1 MNSPGLS
8 ISVSLQDLLNS
19 GTLATS
25 TFQLKNDS
33 CSGGGNASADP
44 SQQQQNKQMLN
55 AAKISLILAH
65 AFARYKEV
73 GGSVS
78 SLHLGDFIIQ
88 LGYSL
93 PRSFARTRGG
103 YVDNC
108 ESALTTQRNVDDL
121 VASPLGGI
129 IELDVSSHDELLD
142 ASFKLDGIDF
152 SSHGVG
158 NGGGAS
164 TPLGDSTGDRSMPL
178 THTSVHKLSL
188 YM

>member
-1 MNSPGLS
+1 MNSRGLS

-33 CSGGGNASADP
+33 CSGGGGNASADP

-55 AAKISLILAH
+55 AAKISLVLAH
-65 AFARYKEV
+65 EFARYKEV

-93 PRSFARTRGG
+93 PRSLARTRGG
-103 YVDNC
+103 C
-108 ESALTTQRNVDDL
+108 R
-121 VASPLGGI
+121 
-129 IELDVSSHDELLD
+129 
-142 ASFKLDGIDF
+142 
-152 SSHGVG
+152 
-158 NGGGAS
+158 
-164 TPLGDSTGDRSMPL
+164 
-178 THTSVHKLSL
+178 
-188 YM
+188 